1 MLTNTH
7 KKDNKPKEKKERGQ
21 IRSTDVHMCTDQTQT
36 AEVKHGTA
44 ENVRNTL
51 KSNSWPARAERKQGE
66 GNPALKVETLSMV
79 VIGREEVY
87 HGNDM
92 SQVEHGVLQR
102 TC

>member
-1 MLTNTH
+1 
-7 KKDNKPKEKKERGQ
+7 
-21 IRSTDVHMCTDQTQT
+21 MCTDQTQT

-44 ENVRNTL
+44 ENVGNTL
-51 KSNSWPARAERKQGE
+51 KSNSWPGRAERKQGE

-92 SQVEHGVLQR
+92 SQVEHGVLHR
-102 TC
+102 NC

>member
-1 MLTNTH
+1 
-7 KKDNKPKEKKERGQ
+7 
-21 IRSTDVHMCTDQTQT
+21 MCTDQTQT
-36 AEVKHGTA
+36 AEVKHGTG

-51 KSNSWPARAERKQGE
+51 KSNSWPVRGAERKHRE

-87 HGNDM
+87 QGNDM

>member
-1 MLTNTH
+1 
-7 KKDNKPKEKKERGQ
+7 
-21 IRSTDVHMCTDQTQT
+21 MCTDQTQT

-51 KSNSWPARAERKQGE
+51 KSNSWPARAERKQRE
-66 GNPALKVETLSMV
+66 ENPALKVETLSMV

-87 HGNDM
+87 QGNDM
-92 SQVEHGVLQR
+92 SQVEHGVLHR